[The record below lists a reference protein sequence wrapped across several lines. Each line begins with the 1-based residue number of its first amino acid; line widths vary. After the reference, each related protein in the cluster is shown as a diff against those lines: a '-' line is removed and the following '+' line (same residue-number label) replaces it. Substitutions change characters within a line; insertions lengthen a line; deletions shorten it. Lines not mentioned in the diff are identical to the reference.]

1 MKKDNNIYNK
11 HRVGMLH
18 DLVQISEK
26 EREKGKGRRGWKEE
40 RGERRGKEGRKR
52 QKNMNIKRE

>member
-1 MKKDNNIYNK
+1 MKKDNNTYNK

-26 EREKGKGRRGWKEE
+26 ERKE
-40 RGERRGKEGRKR
+40 RGGEDGRKREGREEGRKEGKDR
-52 QKNMNIKRE
+52 KT